1 MNDLFR
7 SYLPNYE
14 VLKCNCESFSCWQT
28 MADIYTQ
35 SPPSSTTITEHP
47 TALFQYHIL
56 SKNDPESFVLS
67 DCEHSSQVNCS
78 SPCITYFEVVIFSR
92 LYGGCPRVKLHHLFF
107 NMITSTNHATKILQT
122 LHKKL
127 IRNSLKYHYFL
138 RFYNRRKMFVNTVM
152 KIGCLLFLWAENFKE
167 QLNSV
172 FLSFHVIYSLT

>member
-14 VLKCNCESFSCWQT
+14 VLKCNCESFSCRQT

-67 DCEHSSQVNCS
+67 DCEHSSQFNCS
-78 SPCITYFEVVIFSR
+78 SPCITYFEVVIFCR
-92 LYGGCPRVKLHHLFF
+92 LYGGCPRVKLHHLF
-107 NMITSTNHATKILQT
+107 
-122 LHKKL
+122 
-127 IRNSLKYHYFL
+127 
-138 RFYNRRKMFVNTVM
+138 
-152 KIGCLLFLWAENFKE
+152 
-167 QLNSV
+167 
-172 FLSFHVIYSLT
+172 